1 MTQLLVELI
10 KIKKINQTYSSPGEF
25 HCWLVY
31 LARNR
36 WLAFLAL
43 KFGHRIAAKFFQ
55 MLTDLGCNFS
65 PLAVIHSPAWQHRGS
80 STAARITARKSKNL
94 FSVIIST
101 IDRKKWHSKS
111 SSSPSP
117 SSSTSQWNE
126 NKTFLKHKS
135 ELLKIRD
142 LMQTRLLPLSIDA
155 DEIRTWRRCQAD
167 KRSFSTQY
175 DLVLLCN
182 TKYGR
187 GICKAPIQL
196 LLTAARF

>member
-101 IDRKKWHSKS
+101 IDRKNWDL
-111 SSSPSP
+111 PSP
-117 SSSTSQWNE
+117 STSQWNE

-155 DEIRTWRRCQAD
+155 DKIRTWRRCQAD
-167 KRSFSTQY
+167 KRSFSTQF
-175 DLVLLCN
+175 DLLLLCD

-196 LLTAARF
+196 LLAGARF